1 MRKFIIELN
10 NPERECESL
19 YLLALLQKFHGA
31 KVTESTSLDEEI
43 REAKALLSPNESA
56 AFDQILP
63 IFKHNLKHAL
73 DFLIRIRGE
82 KPPQITRDVCVLVRD
97 GIIHPDSCKTALWRA
112 LYNNGLYPRGESNWH
127 DQIVVPKTL
136 KNLNSDWKT

>member
-10 NPERECESL
+10 NPEREHESL
-19 YLLALLQKFHGA
+19 SLLAHLQKYHCA
-31 KVTESTSLDEEI
+31 NVTELTSRDEEI

-56 AFDQILP
+56 ALDAILP
-63 IFKHNLKHAL
+63 IFKHNVKHAL

-82 KPPQITRDVCVLVRD
+82 KPPQITRDVCVLVRE
-97 GIIHPDSCKTALWRA
+97 GIIHPGSCKTALWRA
-112 LYNNGLYPRGESNWH
+112 LYNNGLYTCTKSNWH

-136 KNLNSDWKT
+136 MNLNSDWKT